1 MKKFFVLTMLLFCG
15 MSVALAQKPAEIKFD
30 KLTHDFGT
38 FSEKEPVVSCTF
50 SFTNVG
56 ESPLIIN
63 QAVASCG
70 CTVPEYTK
78 TPIQPG
84 EKGEIKVTYNGTGK
98 FPGHFKKS
106 ITVRTNG
113 AVEMTRLYIEGE
125 MTEAKE
131 KKNPCR
137 LAGVFYLE
145 LIGEAYRTIF
155 LELPVTEFAIPDA
168 GIVETREEEQISSD
182 ILRHTEFE
190 GILPL
195 YLCTFV

>member
-15 MSVALAQKPAEIKFD
+15 MSVALAQQPAEIKFD

-125 MTEAKE
+125 MTEAK
-131 KKNPCR
+131 
-137 LAGVFYLE
+137 
-145 LIGEAYRTIF
+145 
-155 LELPVTEFAIPDA
+155 
-168 GIVETREEEQISSD
+168 
-182 ILRHTEFE
+182 
-190 GILPL
+190 
-195 YLCTFV
+195 